1 VRRQPLSNLPASVHQ
16 RLLNRARETALSFN
30 ELLQRFAMER
40 FLYRLSQSSSSDRFV
55 LKGALMLSVWR
66 VEPPRS
72 TLDIDL
78 LGRAGNQIEEMVATM
93 RAVCQQGVEPDGVT
107 FDPDTMVGES
117 IAEEASCSGVRLRFR
132 GALGNA
138 SVPMQIDIGFGD
150 VVVPAAEMIDY
161 PTLLDFPAPR
171 LSGYSRESTIAEKLH
186 VMASLGLL
194 TSRMKDF
201 LDVWLLSRQF
211 DFDGATLAQAMET
224 TFAHRETPVDPE
236 PEVLTQSFATDEVKV
251 AQWQALVQRTRLSG
265 APVGLAEVVAHLAS
279 FVGPVVSALGKG
291 RRFRGTW
298 HAPGPW
304 SAPFPPRGAAGAE
317 MERRA

>member
-1 VRRQPLSNLPASVHQ
+1 VRRPPLTNLPASVHR
-16 RLLNRARETALSFN
+16 RLLNRARGTGGSFN
-30 ELLQRFAMER
+30 ELLQRFAIER
-40 FLYRLSQSSSSDRFV
+40 FLYRLSQSSSSERFV

-78 LGRAGNQIEEMVATM
+78 LGRAGNQVEEMVATM
-93 RAVCQQGVEPDGVT
+93 RAVCRQAVEPDGMS
-107 FDPDTMVGES
+107 FDPETVVGER
-117 IAEEASCSGVRLRFR
+117 IAEEATYEGVRVRLR

-138 SVPMQIDIGFGD
+138 SLPMQIDIGFGD

-186 VMASLGLL
+186 VMASRGLL

-211 DFDGATLAQAMET
+211 DFDGATLAQAVGT
-224 TFAHRETPVDPE
+224 TFAHRETPVNPE
-236 PEVLTQSFATDEVKV
+236 PKVLTQSFATDEVKV
-251 AQWQALVQRTRLSG
+251 AQWQAFARRTRLSG
-265 APVGLAEVVAHLAS
+265 DAVGLAEVVAHLAS
-279 FVGPVVSALGKG
+279 FLGPVVGALGEG

-304 SAPFPPRGAAGAE
+304 SLGETGEPRQ
-317 MERRA
+317 